1 MGKAAGMILRPDYLA
16 AIDER
21 LKHNPVVAL
30 LGPRQSGKTTMAK
43 LFAEGRPHEFIDLE
57 SLGGLDRLQEPAAAL
72 EPLRGL
78 VVIDE
83 VQRKP
88 ELFQLL
94 RVLADRRPL
103 PARFLIL
110 GSASPGIV
118 RGVSESLA
126 GRISFVDVSGLKLE
140 EVGTDN
146 FRKLWWRGGFPAAY
160 TAESDR
166 VCAQWKED
174 FIRTVLERDLPQLG
188 ITIPATTLRRFWTM
202 VAHYHGQKWNSAEL
216 ARSLGTSEPTTR
228 KYLDILAGMFLVR
241 QLPPWFENV
250 GKRQVKAPKIYVRD
264 SGLLHSLMKLDGLA
278 ALEAHPK
285 LGASW
290 EGFALEQVLSVTG
303 DQDAYFWSTHSG
315 PELDLLVFW
324 HGLRLGFEF
333 KYGDSPDLT
342 KSMHVAMDD
351 LKLDRLFVVYPG
363 GQSLKLPGQAELLSI
378 QHLPTRLQKIAIDQ
392 SG

>member
-1 MGKAAGMILRPDYLA
+1 M

-21 LKHNPVVAL
+21 VKHNPVVAL
-30 LGPRQSGKTTMAK
+30 LGPRQSGKTTLAK
-43 LFAEGRPHEFIDLE
+43 EYAEGKDCEFLDLE
-57 SLGGLDRLQEPAAAL
+57 TLGGLDRLKEPAAAL

-88 ELFQLL
+88 EIFQLL

-126 GRISFVDVSGLKLE
+126 GRISFVDVSGFNLA
-140 EVGTDN
+140 EVGADH
-146 FRKLWWRGGFPAAY
+146 FRQLWWRGGFPSAY
-160 TAESDR
+160 TAASDR
-166 VCAQWKED
+166 VCGMWQED
-174 FIRTVLERDLPQLG
+174 FIRTVLERDLPPLG

-202 VAHYHGQKWNSAEL
+202 VAHCHGQKWNAAEL

-228 KYLDILAGMFLVR
+228 KYLDILSGMFLVR

-264 SGLLHSLMKLDGLA
+264 SGLLHSLMKLDGFA
-278 ALEAHPK
+278 SLEAHPK

-290 EGFALEQVLSVTG
+290 EGFALEQVLRVTG
-303 DQDAYFWSTHSG
+303 DRDAYFWSTHSG

-324 HGLRLGFEF
+324 HGKRVGFEF
-333 KYGDSPDLT
+333 KYNDAPDLT
-342 KSMHVAMDD
+342 KSIHLAMQD
-351 LKLDRLFVVYPG
+351 LKLDQLFVVYPG
-363 GQSLKLPGQAELLSI
+363 NQSLKLADKTEMVSI
-378 QHLPTRLQKIAIDQ
+378 QHLPERLKKFGAAGGQV
-392 SG
+392 

>member
-1 MGKAAGMILRPDYLA
+1 MIPRPQYLA

-30 LGPRQSGKTTMAK
+30 LGPRQSGKTTLARLYAQGK
-43 LFAEGRPHEFIDLE
+43 PCIFFDLE
-57 SLGGLDRLQEPAAAL
+57 TLGGLDRLNEPAAAL
-72 EPLRGL
+72 EPLRGM

-88 ELFQLL
+88 EIFQLL

-126 GRISFVDVSGLKLE
+126 GRVSFVDVSGFNLT
-140 EVGTDN
+140 EVGADN
-146 FRKLWWRGGFPAAY
+146 FRRLWWRGGLPPAY
-160 TAESDR
+160 MAESDR
-166 VCAQWKED
+166 VCGMWQED

-188 ITIPATTLRRFWTM
+188 IAIPAATLRRFWTM
-202 VAHYHGQKWNSAEL
+202 IAHYHGQKWNAAEL
-216 ARSLGTSEPTTR
+216 ARSLGASEPTTR
-228 KYLDILAGMFLVR
+228 KYLDILTGMYLVR

-250 GKRQVKAPKIYVRD
+250 GKRQVKAPKVYIRD
-264 SGLLHSLMKLDGLA
+264 SGLLHALMKLDA
-278 ALEAHPK
+278 FASLEAHPK

-303 DQDAYFWSTHSG
+303 DRDAYSWSTHSG
-315 PELDLLVFW
+315 PETDLLVFW
-324 HGLRLGFEF
+324 RGKRVGFEF
-333 KYGDSPDLT
+333 KYNDAPDMT
-342 KSMHVAMDD
+342 KSMHTAMED
-351 LKLDRLFVVYPG
+351 LKLDQLFVVYPG
-363 GQSLKLPGQAELLSI
+363 SQSLALTDKAELVSI
-378 QHLPTRLQKIAIDQ
+378 QHLPERLKEFGAG
-392 SG
+392 SRT